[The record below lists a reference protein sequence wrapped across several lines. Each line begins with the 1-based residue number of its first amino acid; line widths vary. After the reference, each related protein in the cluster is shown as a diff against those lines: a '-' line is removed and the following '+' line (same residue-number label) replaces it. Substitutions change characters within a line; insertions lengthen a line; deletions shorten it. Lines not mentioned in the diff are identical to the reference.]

1 MADIKQIK
9 VGVTTY
15 NIEPYTSY
23 LKLNGTSTMTG
34 KLNLLAS
41 GNNGGNIGSNGIR
54 WNSDSLPQDE
64 APQFVNT
71 IDGFATGGRQKWCHL
86 STLKNA
92 LAVPTI
98 DASTFNDV
106 WNIQY
111 ESTTPNIYYVK
122 DSSDNYLWVKPYK
135 FTESIPGGQIYLRN
149 SHLVQSDD
157 RKMGEWGYIT
167 SSGKSQ
173 YYNYAASIKY
183 VLYYDDIL
191 NPGTKTE
198 GKATGDL
205 RGNMTTEDKH
215 PLILFD
221 SATVTLVGSIYWEN
235 NKPYVYVWS
244 TGTKDDYVEL
254 KVRLCLGEYNT
265 STNKMNW
272 GLSIDY
278 PKCVPN
284 TGEDGA
290 YTYDG
295 NGVFTETYTDSKIT
309 ISKTLYHYMCQK
321 QLKPTVE
328 KTHSPKQTVGAQISV
343 GDTVYYQDVLDFNGI
358 LIWADNGFNNEWWF
372 KSCPGVIDIPSIS
385 GSMDSDYWDFTFPNA
400 DMRYYKFKVI
410 EKGCS
415 SSSATSL
422 SEYTDWYETIPY
434 WFSSTY
440 MKKTRYNFTKE
451 ATISGTVYFSGA
463 TKALP
468 STTVTNS
475 SYPTVKAPAITG
487 YIQGGI
493 LNDAGTSYI
502 REAYFSVYNPNNFAV
517 KATIWYARD
526 GYSAVTKTETI
537 SAKSYY
543 RWDQEDPSYNY
554 MEVEAFFTAY
564 GIDSADA
571 YAEIENSTA

>member
-9 VGVTTY
+9 VGSTPY

-23 LKLNGTSTMTG
+23 LKLDGTSTMTG

-41 GNNGGNIGSNGIR
+41 GNNGSNIGSNGIR

-71 IDGFATGGRQKWCHL
+71 IDAFAYGGRQKWCFL

-111 ESTTPNIYYVK
+111 ESTTPNIYFVK

-149 SHLVQSDD
+149 SHLVQSDE

-173 YYNYAASIKY
+173 YYDYAASIKY
-183 VLYYDDIL
+183 VLYYDCRL
-191 NPGTKTE
+191 TPSVKTSTKQ
-198 GKATGDL
+198 TGNL
-205 RGNMTTEDKH
+205 RGNIFEDDC
-215 PLILFD
+215 PLILCD
-221 SATVTLVGSIYWEN
+221 SATVDLVGSIYWEN

-244 TGTKDDYVEL
+244 TGTRDDFVDL
-254 KVRLCLGEYNT
+254 KVKLYLGEYNT

-278 PKCVPN
+278 SKCVPN
-284 TGEDGA
+284 EGEDGA

-295 NGVFTETYTDSKIT
+295 NGVFTEDYTGSKIT
-309 ISKTLYHYMCQK
+309 ISKNLYHYMCQK

-328 KTHSPKQTVGAQISV
+328 QTHSPKQTVGAQISV
-343 GDTVYYQDVLDFNGI
+343 GDTVYYQDELDFDVFM
-358 LIWADNGFNNEWWF
+358 ASVDNGFNNEWGVTGI
-372 KSCPGVIDIPSIS
+372 PGSINAPTIS
-385 GSMDSDYWDFTFPNA
+385 GYVDHDYWEFTFPSA
-400 DMRYYKFKVI
+400 DMRYYKFRVV
-410 EKGCS
+410 EKGCNS
-415 SSSATSL
+415 SLATSL
-422 SEYTDWYETIPY
+422 SDGEKLYETIPY
-434 WFSSTY
+434 WFSSNY
-440 MKKTRYNFTKE
+440 MKETQYNFTRQ

-463 TKALP
+463 SHP
-468 STTVTNS
+468 IVSQTVTNS
-475 SYPTVKAPAITG
+475 SYPTVKAPVITG
-487 YIQGGI
+487 YIKSNI
-493 LNDAGTSYI
+493 LNAAETSYI
-502 REAYFSVYNPNNFAV
+502 KQAKFEVYNSNNFPV
-517 KATIWYARD
+517 KATIWYTRA
-526 GYSAVTKTETI
+526 GHSSVNKTATI
-537 SAKSYY
+537 SPGKSYT
-543 RWDQEDPSYNY
+543 WKENSPNYNY
-554 MEVEAFFTAY
+554 MEVVAFFTAY
-564 GIDSADA
+564 GINSADA

>member
-23 LKLNGTSTMTG
+23 LKLDGTSTMTG

-183 VLYYDDIL
+183 VLYYDDKL
-191 NPGTKTE
+191 TPSTKTA
-198 GKATGDL
+198 GKASYGKLD
-205 RGNMTTEDKH
+205 GVVFDDGC

-221 SATVTLVGSIYWEN
+221 STTVTSVGPIYWEN

-244 TGTKDDYVEL
+244 TGTQDDYVKL
-254 KVRLCLGEYNT
+254 TVRLCLGEYNT

-278 PKCVPN
+278 PNCVPN
-284 TGEDGA
+284 DYEYGA
-290 YTYDG
+290 YKYEG
-295 NGVFTETYTDSKIT
+295 NGVFIETYDNAKIT
-309 ISKTLYHYMCQK
+309 ISQTLYHYMCQK
-321 QLKPTVE
+321 TTKPTVD
-328 KTHSPKQTVGAQISV
+328 TTVAPAQTEGAQISV
-343 GDTVYYQDVLDFNGI
+343 GDTVYYGDLLDFDGT
-358 LIWADNGFNNEWWF
+358 LISVDNGFNNEW
-372 KSCPGVIDIPSIS
+372 CVTGPGVIDIPSLS

-400 DMRYYKFKVI
+400 DMRYYKFRVV

-415 SSSATSL
+415 SSSDTSL
-422 SEYTDWYETIPY
+422 SEYAGWYETIPY

-440 MKKTRYNFTKE
+440 MAKTRYNFTKE

-463 TKALP
+463 TQALP
-468 STTVTNS
+468 SRTATNS
-475 SYPTVKAPAITG
+475 SYPTVKAPVITG
-487 YIQGGI
+487 YIKSNV
-493 LNDAGTSYI
+493 LNNAETSYI
-502 REAYFSVYNPNNFAV
+502 KKASFEVYNSNSFSVQ
-517 KATIWYARD
+517 ATILYTKE
-526 GYSAVTKTETI
+526 GYSSVKRKVTI
-537 SAKSYY
+537 KSGRSYT
-543 RWDQEDPSYNY
+543 WSEESPNYNY

-564 GIDSADA
+564 GINSADA

>member
-9 VGVTTY
+9 VGSTTY

-86 STLKNA
+86 STLKTY
-92 LAVPTI
+92 LGVPTI
-98 DASTFNDV
+98 DANTFNDV

-122 DSSDNYLWVKPYK
+122 DSSSNYLWVKPYK
-135 FTESIPGGQIYLRN
+135 FTKSIPGGRIYLKN
-149 SHLVQSDD
+149 SHLVQSDEK
-157 RKMGEWGYIT
+157 KMGEWGYIT
-167 SSGKSQ
+167 SSGTSQ

-183 VLYYDDIL
+183 VLYYDDKL
-191 NPGTKTE
+191 TPSTKTAV
-198 GKATGDL
+198 KASY
-205 RGNMTTEDKH
+205 GNLDGIVFEDGC

-221 SATVTLVGSIYWEN
+221 SATVTSVGPIYWEN
-235 NKPYVYVWS
+235 NKPYVYVLS
-244 TGTKDDYVEL
+244 TGTQDDYVEL
-254 KVRLCLGEYNT
+254 KVKLYLGEYNT
-265 STNKMNW
+265 STNQMNW

-284 TGEDGA
+284 VGEDGA

-328 KTHSPKQTVGAQISV
+328 QTHSPKQTVGAQISV
-343 GDTVYYQDVLDFNGI
+343 GDTVYYQDVLDFNGT
-358 LIWADNGFNNEWWF
+358 LISADNGFNNEWWVNG
-372 KSCPGVIDIPSIS
+372 PGVIDIPSLS
-385 GSMDSDYWDFTFPNA
+385 GYVDHDYWEFTFPSA
-400 DMRYYKFKVI
+400 DIRYYKFKVI

-422 SEYTDWYETIPY
+422 SEYVDWYETIPY
-434 WFSSTY
+434 WFSNPY
-440 MKKTRYNFTKE
+440 MAETRYNFTKE

-463 TKALP
+463 TQALP
-468 STTVTNS
+468 STTVTS
-475 SYPTVKAPAITG
+475 PDYPTVKAPVITG
-487 YIQGGI
+487 YIKSNV
-493 LNDAGTSYI
+493 LNNAETSYI
-502 REAYFSVYNPNNFAV
+502 KQARFEVYNSNNFPV
-517 KATIWYARD
+517 QATILYTRE
-526 GYSAVTKTETI
+526 GYSSVKRTATI
-537 SAKSYY
+537 SPGKRYT
-543 RWDQEDPSYNY
+543 WKEDSPSYNY

-564 GIDSADA
+564 GINSADA